1 MLEEKAL
8 IDIKFLHLI
17 TTRKT
22 NQESVEQRWDVI
34 YAYAATES
42 VHLRRIFPSCL
53 KIFLVVRMQNRFK
66 FALLSWATKKTMTIS
81 CRENK
86 HSCNQ
91 VLFFVCFFFKVNI
104 KNKFALT
111 ATLARAERENMQERA
126 SVPCTLV
133 HFLFSWSCASHE
145 QLIRGVVYQKKKKK
159 TVSRSLFWL
168 KSFLK
173 CFGPPSR
180 EATPRKQC

>member
-1 MLEEKAL
+1 MLFTPMLPRKAFTWGEFFHL
-8 IDIKFLHLI
+8 VWIFFLSWECKIGL
-17 TTRKT
+17 
-22 NQESVEQRWDVI
+22 SLLFFPEQRKKQWQYVVERTNIHVI
-34 YAYAATES
+34 M
-42 VHLRRIFPSCL
+42 SC
-53 KIFLVVRMQNRFK
+53 F
-66 FALLSWATKKTMTIS
+66 
-81 CRENK
+81 
-86 HSCNQ
+86 
-91 VLFFVCFFFKVNI
+91 LFFFLKVNI

-180 EATPRKQC
+180 EATPRKLC